1 MENEIYFVKIQ
12 GKANVPEKLSIG
24 HNYKLEADCSITS
37 ETRCDNEN
45 GEFDVIYKV
54 EPITVSI
61 QKDNGK
67 IIKAKDPRRNSQKIR
82 NYLYKIYV
90 AEGYTEPFDSVYDAF
105 SWEVMGATPNL
116 LRDAIKRI
124 NGEKTNP

>member
-90 AEGYTEPFDSVYDAF
+90 AEGYTEDFDSVYDAF
-105 SWEVMGATPNL
+105 SWEVMSNTPNL
-116 LRDAIKRI
+116 LREAVKRI
-124 NGEKTNP
+124 NGAKTNH